1 MIPHLARGGYTINM
15 FTVYFNETLTASDPL
30 WWGNWLFVMS
40 ILFFMGG
47 TAGWILELFF
57 RRFVS
62 QKHWVNPGFLV
73 GPIVPLYGFGN
84 VILFIFSSLPWANWI
99 PNAPLRYITV
109 ILVLT
114 LAMTLIE
121 YIAGL
126 IFIKGLKIKLW
137 DYSNRW
143 GNIQGIICPI
153 FSLAWGALGAGYFF
167 FLYPPL
173 LKLMGILFECIYP
186 YLFTLGL
193 LYGVLAV
200 DVGYSFHIVAK
211 VKKVISDAK
220 LVVDWDRIKM
230 SFSEHHKKLKERAP
244 WLFAFAAETE
254 EFKKMLVEYKENLVK
269 EISAKL
275 ASRRSKKHNKDTKD
289 TQ

>member
-1 MIPHLARGGYTINM
+1 
-15 FTVYFNETLTASDPL
+15 
-30 WWGNWLFVMS
+30 
-40 ILFFMGG
+40 
-47 TAGWILELFF
+47 
-57 RRFVS
+57 
-62 QKHWVNPGFLV
+62 
-73 GPIVPLYGFGN
+73 
-84 VILFIFSSLPWANWI
+84 
-99 PNAPLRYITV
+99 
-109 ILVLT
+109 

-137 DYSNRW
+137 DYSDRW

-193 LYGVLAV
+193 LYGVLTV

-254 EFKKMLVEYKENLVK
+254 EFKKMLAEYKENLVK

-289 TQ
+289 TK